1 MRIDNLFQFIV
12 PLTFLT
18 IWALTSLFNRE
29 AQPLPPR
36 ANRPPGPPGPRP
48 GLPPAPGPVERRA
61 EPATGEPTMRW
72 STETATVRRA
82 PGRPDDDILIIE
94 SEPRRASPAPSA
106 APASRTGGG
115 ASARRGSRTRSA
127 TPSSPK
133 RPEPSTPRA
142 LSAEFGQGIAN
153 QVNHPLNLGPLAM
166 PQSTLGSHDLPSIA
180 KVVSEPPRPV
190 PGRALPLGIDLQVA
204 MSSPAKLRES
214 FIMNELF
221 QPPLA
226 LRGKRS
232 RRP

>member
-1 MRIDNLFQFIV
+1 M
-12 PLTFLT
+12 PLTFLA

-48 GLPPAPGPVERRA
+48 GLPPAPRPIERRA

-72 STETATVRRA
+72 STGTATVRRA

-94 SEPRRASPAPSA
+94 SEPRRPSPCAFGRA
-106 APASRTGGG
+106 GVADG
-115 ASARRGSRTRSA
+115 RRGLAARGFADPVRRA
-127 TPSSPK
+127 VVPE

-166 PQSTLGSHDLPSIA
+166 PQSPLGSHDLPSIA

-190 PGRALPLGIDLQVA
+190 PGRALPLGIDLRVA

-226 LRGKRS
+226 LRGKRG
-232 RRP
+232 RRL